1 MIGNI
6 VKKNK
11 NLYAVILAGGSGT
24 RFWPLSR
31 ESRPKQYLNIVGD
44 ETLFQKS
51 INRVKSRIAP
61 KNIFIV
67 SSSSQKKFLFEQ
79 AAQFKIPKENF
90 LLEPVSRNTAPAICW
105 AAAKIHTIN
114 SNAVMAVFPS
124 DHLITEQKR
133 FLDVLDKAVKLA
145 SDDYL
150 VTLGITPTRP
160 ETGYGYLKTNKVKV
174 KGKNILKVK
183 FKEKPSSILA
193 KKYVLEKS
201 YFWNSGMFIWKSEVI
216 LNEFK
221 MHLPT
226 IYKKIVNS
234 KTQAKIN
241 KTYKTLI
248 SISIDYG
255 ILEKAKNVV
264 AVEAKN
270 VGWSDLGSWES
281 LIDVLRQRKDSN
293 LIKGEV
299 IGIDCKNS
307 FIVGDYKPVAA
318 IGLDNIIIVDTP
330 DALLVCQKDMSQRVR
345 EIVSM
350 LKSKKSKAV

>member
-1 MIGNI
+1 M
-6 VKKNK
+6 KKN

-51 INRVKSRIAP
+51 ILRVKSRIDP

-67 SSSSQKKFLFEQ
+67 SSLSQKKLLFEQ
-79 AAQFKIPKENF
+79 ASQFKIPKENF
-90 LLEPVSRNTAPAICW
+90 LLEPIGRNTAPAICW
-105 AAAKIHTIN
+105 AAAKIHKLDP
-114 SNAVMAVFPS
+114 NAVMAVFPS

-145 SDDYL
+145 NDGYL

-160 ETGYGYLKTNKVKV
+160 ETGYGYLKTNNVKA

-183 FKEKPSSILA
+183 FKEKPSIAMA
-193 KKYVLEKS
+193 KKYVLDKS

-216 LNEFK
+216 LNEFDV
-221 MHLPT
+221 HLPE
-226 IYKKIVNS
+226 IRKKICNS
-234 KTQAKIN
+234 NTQSKIN
-241 KTYKTLI
+241 RIYKTLTG
-248 SISIDYG
+248 ISIDYG

-270 VGWSDLGSWES
+270 IGWSDLGSWES
-281 LIDVLRQRKDSN
+281 LIDVLQKNNRSN

-299 IGIDCKNS
+299 IGIDCQNS
-307 FIVGDYKPVAA
+307 FIMGDHKPIAA

-330 DALLVCQKDMSQRVR
+330 DALLVCQKHMSQRVR
-345 EIVSM
+345 EIVST
-350 LKSKKSKAV
+350 LKTKKSKAV